1 MRALLARWYGLN
13 AREQNL
19 ALLVAF
25 AVFGMLYVL
34 LVADPLEAA
43 IKAQHA
49 QVSQLSAQMDDN
61 QSALTDMQSK
71 LADDPNLPYRTRL
84 LAAQDRQSQL
94 QAQLDG
100 QTAALIS
107 PQQMKNLLQTLLQ
120 EQPGLQLNSLASFS
134 EPLQLTQPRADNAT
148 SQAPAG
154 DAQAA
159 PVAVLFRHGVRMQLS
174 GSYFDVLKYLQQVEG
189 SGWRLYWHRL
199 DYRVGEAGPS
209 HAEIEL
215 EVYTLSRSAEWIGV

>member
-1 MRALLARWYGLN
+1 MKALLARWYALN

-34 LVADPLEAA
+34 VVVDPLEAA

-49 QVSQLSAQMDDN
+49 EVSQLSTQMDDN
-61 QSALTDMQSK
+61 QSALTDMQGK
-71 LADDPNLPYRTRL
+71 LAADPNLPYRTRL
-84 LAAQDRQSQL
+84 LAAQDRQNQL

-107 PQQMKNLLQTLLQ
+107 PQQMKNLLQTLLK
-120 EQPGLQLNSLASFS
+120 EQPGLQLNALSSFS
-134 EPLQLTQPRADNAT
+134 EPLQLSKPDADKPDADKAD
-148 SQAPAG
+148 AP
-154 DAQAA
+154 
-159 PVAVLFRHGVRMQLS
+159 PVAVLYRHGVRMQLS

-189 SGWRLYWHRL
+189 SGWRLYWQRL

>member
-1 MRALLARWYGLN
+1 MKALLARWYALN

-34 LVADPLEAA
+34 VVVDPLEAA

-49 QVSQLSAQMDDN
+49 EVSQLSTQMDDN
-61 QSALTDMQSK
+61 QSALTDMQGK
-71 LADDPNLPYRTRL
+71 LAADPNLPYRTRL

-107 PQQMKNLLQTLLQ
+107 PQQMKNLLQTLLK
-120 EQPGLQLNSLASFS
+120 EQPGLQLNALSSFS
-134 EPLQLTQPRADNAT
+134 EPLQLSKPDADKPDADKT
-148 SQAPAG
+148 DAP
-154 DAQAA
+154 
-159 PVAVLFRHGVRMQLS
+159 PVAVLYRHGVRMQLS

-189 SGWRLYWHRL
+189 SGWRLYWQRL

>member
-1 MRALLARWYGLN
+1 MKALLARWYALTT
-13 AREQNL
+13 REQNL

-25 AVFGMLYVL
+25 AVFGVLYVL
-34 LVADPLEAA
+34 LVVDPLEAA

-49 QVSQLSAQMDDN
+49 EVSQLSAQMDDN
-61 QSALTDMQSK
+61 QSALTDMQNK
-71 LADDPNLPYRTRL
+71 LAADPNLPYRTRL
-84 LAAQDRQSQL
+84 LAAQERQSQL

-107 PQQMKNLLQTLLQ
+107 PQQMKNLLQTLLK
-120 EQPGLQLNSLASFS
+120 EQPGLQLNALRSFS
-134 EPLQLTQPRADNAT
+134 EPLQLSKPDADKPAADKT
-148 SQAPAG
+148 DAP
-154 DAQAA
+154 
-159 PVAVLFRHGVRMQLS
+159 PLAVLYRHGVRMQLS

-189 SGWRLYWHRL
+189 SGWRLYWQRL

-209 HAEIEL
+209 QAEIEL

>member
-1 MRALLARWYGLN
+1 MKALLARWYALN

-34 LVADPLEAA
+34 VVVDPLEAA

-49 QVSQLSAQMDDN
+49 EVSQLSTQMDDN
-61 QSALTDMQSK
+61 QSALTDMQGK
-71 LADDPNLPYRTRL
+71 LAADPNLPYRTRL
-84 LAAQDRQSQL
+84 LAAQDRQNQL

-107 PQQMKNLLQTLLQ
+107 PQQMKNLLQTLLK
-120 EQPGLQLNSLASFS
+120 EQPGLQLNALNSFS
-134 EPLQLTQPRADNAT
+134 EPLQLSKPDADKPDADKT
-148 SQAPAG
+148 DAP
-154 DAQAA
+154 
-159 PVAVLFRHGVRMQLS
+159 PVAVLYRHGVRMQLS

-189 SGWRLYWHRL
+189 SGWRLYWQRL

>member
-1 MRALLARWYGLN
+1 MKALLARWYALN

-34 LVADPLEAA
+34 VVVDPLEAA

-49 QVSQLSAQMDDN
+49 EVSQLSTQMDDN
-61 QSALTDMQSK
+61 QSALTDMQGQ
-71 LADDPNLPYRTRL
+71 LAADPNLPYRTRL

-107 PQQMKNLLQTLLQ
+107 PQQMKNLLQTLLK
-120 EQPGLQLNSLASFS
+120 EQPGLQLNALSSFS
-134 EPLQLTQPRADNAT
+134 EPLQLSKPDADKPDADKT
-148 SQAPAG
+148 DAP
-154 DAQAA
+154 
-159 PVAVLFRHGVRMQLS
+159 PVAVLYRHGVRMQLS

-189 SGWRLYWHRL
+189 SGWRLYWQRL
-199 DYRVGEAGPS
+199 DYRVGEDGQS

>member
-1 MRALLARWYGLN
+1 MKALLARWYALN

-34 LVADPLEAA
+34 VVVDPLEAA

-49 QVSQLSAQMDDN
+49 EVSQLSTQMDDN
-61 QSALTDMQSK
+61 QSALTDMQGK
-71 LADDPNLPYRTRL
+71 LAADPNLPYRTRL

-107 PQQMKNLLQTLLQ
+107 PQQMKNLLQTLLK
-120 EQPGLQLNSLASFS
+120 EQPGLQLNALNSFS
-134 EPLQLTQPRADNAT
+134 EPLQLSKPDADKPDADKT
-148 SQAPAG
+148 DAP
-154 DAQAA
+154 
-159 PVAVLFRHGVRMQLS
+159 PVAVLYRHGVRMQLS

-189 SGWRLYWHRL
+189 SGWRLYWQRL

>member
-1 MRALLARWYGLN
+1 MKALLARWYALN

-34 LVADPLEAA
+34 VVVDPLEAA

-49 QVSQLSAQMDDN
+49 EVSQLTAQMDDN
-61 QSALTDMQSK
+61 QSALTDMQGK
-71 LADDPNLPYRTRL
+71 LAADPNLPYRTRL
-84 LAAQDRQSQL
+84 LAAQDRQNQL

-107 PQQMKNLLQTLLQ
+107 PQQMKNLLQTLLK
-120 EQPGLQLNSLASFS
+120 EQPGLQLNALSSFS
-134 EPLQLTQPRADNAT
+134 EPLQLSKPDADKPDADKT
-148 SQAPAG
+148 DAP
-154 DAQAA
+154 
-159 PVAVLFRHGVRMQLS
+159 PVAVLYRHGVRMQLS

-189 SGWRLYWHRL
+189 SGWRLYWQRL

>member
-1 MRALLARWYGLN
+1 MKALLARWYALN

-34 LVADPLEAA
+34 VVVDPLEAA

-49 QVSQLSAQMDDN
+49 EVSQLSTQMDDN
-61 QSALTDMQSK
+61 QSALTDMQGK
-71 LADDPNLPYRTRL
+71 LAADPNLPYRTRL
-84 LAAQDRQSQL
+84 LAAQDRQNQL

-107 PQQMKNLLQTLLQ
+107 PQQMKNLLQTLLK
-120 EQPGLQLNSLASFS
+120 EQPGLQLDALNSFS
-134 EPLQLTQPRADNAT
+134 EPLQLSKPDADKPDADKT
-148 SQAPAG
+148 DAP
-154 DAQAA
+154 
-159 PVAVLFRHGVRMQLS
+159 PVAVLYRHGVRMQLS

-189 SGWRLYWHRL
+189 SGWRLYWQRL

>member
-1 MRALLARWYGLN
+1 MKALLARWYALN

-34 LVADPLEAA
+34 VVVDPLEAA

-49 QVSQLSAQMDDN
+49 EVSQLSTQMDDN
-61 QSALTDMQSK
+61 QSALTDMQGK
-71 LADDPNLPYRTRL
+71 LAADPNLPYRTRL
-84 LAAQDRQSQL
+84 LAAQDRQNQL

-107 PQQMKNLLQTLLQ
+107 PQQMKNLLQTLLK
-120 EQPGLQLNSLASFS
+120 EQPGLQLNALSSFS
-134 EPLQLTQPRADNAT
+134 EPLQLSKPDADKPDADKT
-148 SQAPAG
+148 DAP
-154 DAQAA
+154 
-159 PVAVLFRHGVRMQLS
+159 PVAVLYRHGVRMQLS

-189 SGWRLYWHRL
+189 SGWRLYWQRL

>member
-1 MRALLARWYGLN
+1 MKALLARWYALN

-34 LVADPLEAA
+34 VVVDPLEAA

-49 QVSQLSAQMDDN
+49 EVSQLSTQMDDN
-61 QSALTDMQSK
+61 QSALTDMQGK
-71 LADDPNLPYRTRL
+71 LAADPNLPYRTRL
-84 LAAQDRQSQL
+84 LAAQDRQNQL

-107 PQQMKNLLQTLLQ
+107 PQQMKNLLQTLLK
-120 EQPGLQLNSLASFS
+120 EQPGLQLNALSSFS
-134 EPLQLTQPRADNAT
+134 EPLQLSKPDADKPDVDKT
-148 SQAPAG
+148 DAP
-154 DAQAA
+154 
-159 PVAVLFRHGVRMQLS
+159 PVAVLYRHGVRMQLS

-189 SGWRLYWHRL
+189 SGWRLYWQRL

>member
-1 MRALLARWYGLN
+1 MKALLARWYALN

-34 LVADPLEAA
+34 VVVDPLEAA

-49 QVSQLSAQMDDN
+49 EVSQLSTQMDDN
-61 QSALTDMQSK
+61 QSALTDMQNK
-71 LADDPNLPYRTRL
+71 LAADPNLPYRTRL
-84 LAAQDRQSQL
+84 LAAQDRQNQL

-107 PQQMKNLLQTLLQ
+107 PQQMKNLLQTLLK
-120 EQPGLQLNSLASFS
+120 EQPGLQLNALSSFS
-134 EPLQLTQPRADNAT
+134 EPLQLSKPDADKPDADKT
-148 SQAPAG
+148 DAP
-154 DAQAA
+154 
-159 PVAVLFRHGVRMQLS
+159 PVAVLYRHGVRMQLS

>member
-1 MRALLARWYGLN
+1 MKALLARWYALN

-34 LVADPLEAA
+34 VVVDPLEAA

-49 QVSQLSAQMDDN
+49 EVSQLSAQMDDN
-61 QSALTDMQSK
+61 QGALTDMQGK
-71 LADDPNLPYRTRL
+71 LAADPNLPYRTRL
-84 LAAQDRQSQL
+84 LAAQDRQNQL

-107 PQQMKNLLQTLLQ
+107 PQQMKNLLQTLLK
-120 EQPGLQLNSLASFS
+120 EQPGLQLNALSSFS
-134 EPLQLTQPRADNAT
+134 EPLQLSKPDADKPDVDKT
-148 SQAPAG
+148 DAP
-154 DAQAA
+154 
-159 PVAVLFRHGVRMQLS
+159 PVAVLYRHGVRMQLS

-189 SGWRLYWHRL
+189 SGWRLYWQRL

>member
-1 MRALLARWYGLN
+1 MKALLARWYGLN

-34 LVADPLEAA
+34 VVVDPLEAA

-49 QVSQLSAQMDDN
+49 EVSQLSTQMDDN
-61 QSALTDMQSK
+61 QSALTDMQGK
-71 LADDPNLPYRTRL
+71 LAADPNLPYRTRL
-84 LAAQDRQSQL
+84 LAAQDRQNQL

-107 PQQMKNLLQTLLQ
+107 PQQMKNLLQTLLK
-120 EQPGLQLNSLASFS
+120 EQPGLQLNALSSFS
-134 EPLQLTQPRADNAT
+134 EPLQLSKPDADKPDADKT
-148 SQAPAG
+148 DAP
-154 DAQAA
+154 
-159 PVAVLFRHGVRMQLS
+159 PVAVLYRHGVRMQLS
-174 GSYFDVLKYLQQVEG
+174 GSYFYVLKYLQQVEG
-189 SGWRLYWHRL
+189 SGWRLYWQRL

>member
-1 MRALLARWYGLN
+1 MKALLARWYALN

-34 LVADPLEAA
+34 VVVDPLEAA

-49 QVSQLSAQMDDN
+49 EVSQLSTQMDDN
-61 QSALTDMQSK
+61 QSALTDMQGK
-71 LADDPNLPYRTRL
+71 LAADPNLPYRTRL
-84 LAAQDRQSQL
+84 LAAQDRQNQL

-107 PQQMKNLLQTLLQ
+107 PQQMKNLLQTLLK
-120 EQPGLQLNSLASFS
+120 EQPGLQLNALSSFS
-134 EPLQLTQPRADNAT
+134 EPLQLSKPDADKPDADKT
-148 SQAPAG
+148 DAP
-154 DAQAA
+154 
-159 PVAVLFRHGVRMQLS
+159 PVAVLYRHGVRMQLS

-189 SGWRLYWHRL
+189 SGWRLYWQRL
-199 DYRVGEAGPS
+199 DYQVGEAGPS

>member
-1 MRALLARWYGLN
+1 MKALLARWYGLN

-34 LVADPLEAA
+34 VVVDPLEAA

-49 QVSQLSAQMDDN
+49 EVSQLSTQMDDN
-61 QSALTDMQSK
+61 QSALTDMQGK
-71 LADDPNLPYRTRL
+71 LAADPNLPYRTRL
-84 LAAQDRQSQL
+84 LAAQDRQNQL

-107 PQQMKNLLQTLLQ
+107 PQQMKNLLQTLLK
-120 EQPGLQLNSLASFS
+120 EQPGLQLNALSSFS
-134 EPLQLTQPRADNAT
+134 EPLQLSKPDADKPDADKT
-148 SQAPAG
+148 DAP
-154 DAQAA
+154 
-159 PVAVLFRHGVRMQLS
+159 PVAVLYRHGVRMQLS

-189 SGWRLYWHRL
+189 SGWRLYWQRL